1 MTEPTKES
9 QPLEKGGAPPK
20 PKRRLRKPTDD
31 ELGEQLLTKWNGS
44 YAFMFGAWFR
54 YENGVWR
61 KDQRVAMAFWQVLIE
76 NKHRRINPNASRAAS
91 VEKYCSLKTLI
102 DDDMITELS
111 QLPLINLQNG
121 LFNLETGRLEA
132 HRADAYQTSQLPF
145 AYDAKARCPNWF
157 NFLNQVLVTP
167 DGTPDDDLIE
177 LVQEAFYYSLT
188 SDTSYRVSFW
198 CVGESGTGKS
208 TLVNTLV
215 LLAGDSH
222 TAIDLDSLKDNA
234 YQLAEVAGKRLVTFS
249 EPDASTPL
257 ADGWY
262 KRLVSKDPITARSPY
277 GKPFSFIPICK
288 VWGSM
293 NDLPYVKDRSDAV
306 FNRVIVIP
314 MNHVVPE
321 SQRDLELD
329 VKLSYELAGI
339 FNWALKGGERLRR
352 NGRFT
357 RSEQSIKAREEYKED
372 NDAERLY
379 MSERLELQADAWIV
393 VDALYQDYKAWCS
406 DNGYYPKQKRRVGK
420 DWRRLGLTAATSSDG
435 RTRIY
440 RGARLHGR

>member
-1 MTEPTKES
+1 MTQAEKS
-9 QPLEKGGAPPK
+9 QPLEKGTPPPK
-20 PKRRLRKPTDD
+20 PKKRLRKPTDD
-31 ELGEQLLTKWNGS
+31 ELGEQLLSKWDGK

-61 KDQRVAMAFWQVLIE
+61 RDHRVAMAFWQVLIE

-91 VEKYCSLKTLI
+91 VEKYCSLKTLV
-102 DDDMITELS
+102 DEDMIAQLS
-111 QLPLINLQNG
+111 ELPLINLQNG
-121 LFNLETGRLEA
+121 LFNLDTNRLEP
-132 HRADAYQTSQLPF
+132 HRADVYQTSQLSF

-167 DGTPDDDLIE
+167 DGAPDDDLID
-177 LVQEAFYYSLT
+177 LVQEAFFYSLT
-188 SDTSYRVSFW
+188 SDTSHRVSFW

-215 LLAGDSH
+215 ALAGDSH
-222 TAIDLDSLKDNA
+222 TSIDLDSLKDNA

-249 EPDASTPL
+249 EPDSKQPL

-277 GKPFSFIPICK
+277 GKPFSFVPICK

-293 NDLPYVKDRSDAV
+293 NDLPYVSDRSDAV

-314 MNHVVPE
+314 MNRVVPE
-321 SQRDLELD
+321 EKRDLQLD

-339 FNWALKGGERLRR
+339 FNWALRGGERLRR
-352 NGRFT
+352 NGYFT
-357 RSEQSIKAREEYKED
+357 RSEQSKRAREEYKQD
-372 NDAERLY
+372 NDAEGLY
-379 MSERLELQADAWIV
+379 ISERLERAPDAWIV

-406 DNGYYPKQKRRVGK
+406 ENGYYPKQKRRVGR
-420 DWRRLGLTAATSSDG
+420 DWKRLGLTADFSPDKKY
-435 RTRIY
+435 RIWK
-440 RGARLHGR
+440 GARLVTR